1 MKEFMKNALCR
12 LLVVAMLAGTVAVGN
27 PFAGAKTSLAAD
39 VTEANTL
46 VNQVATIT
54 SDSGEDLTEGRKV
67 VFDHPIYTATLLI
80 KSVTSSEV
88 VVNLDLTTKV
98 QEMSA
103 KGYTSSDSD
112 FTTVLKYNGG
122 TADIMDRNESSNN
135 IDIKYK
141 EATIKKSNIKGGANY
156 FEFVVKPGLRVD
168 YDWLYGKTTNRVEFT
183 YLDSSSISKNGKSFN
198 VTTNSVSFGKAVKS
212 GEGSGTIVYYRK
224 KGDSEWIEK
233 KYEGGSAIKI
243 TGLTAS
249 TRYEFKG
256 ANYTTKDGA
265 EIIGTECKVFYVNT
279 ASNAPA
285 IKSVKATGVKQ
296 FQVTVPGEWRNHKW
310 YPAHKVWKT
319 KFKLSITFKKAPQNV
334 TSMWFAVN
342 KAHLDIKAK
351 KKVSKS
357 LTLGG
362 KLKGKKLTVSAYS
375 YSEVC
380 QKGKSKVAKKK
391 VKL

>member
-1 MKEFMKNALCR
+1 MKKLMKNALCR

-39 VTEANTL
+39 TTEANTL
-46 VNQVATIT
+46 VNQASTVKP
-54 SDSGEDLTEGRKV
+54 DSGEGLEQGRTI
-67 VFDHPIYTATLLI
+67 VFEHPVYTATFVI

-88 VVNLDLTTKV
+88 VVDLDVTAKDQDMKDRGYMWGDAEASDLKINGGSVPLEMRKDRTETTK
-98 QEMSA
+98 
-103 KGYTSSDSD
+103 Y
-112 FTTVLKYNGG
+112 Y
-122 TADIMDRNESSNN
+122 
-135 IDIKYK
+135 
-141 EATIKKSNIKGGANY
+141 EATIEVKKFKDGSNY
-156 FEFVVKPGLRVD
+156 FEFVIKPSLR
-168 YDWLYGKTTNRVEFT
+168 YDDEIIEGKSTNKVEFT
-183 YLDSSSISKNGKSFN
+183 YLDPTSISKSGTTFN
-198 VTTNSVSFGKAVKS
+198 VTTNSVSFGKAVK
-212 GEGSGTIVYYRK
+212 GEGCGTVVYYRK

-233 KYEGGSAIKI
+233 KFENGSSIKI

-265 EIIGTECKVFYVNT
+265 EIIGTECKAFYVNT

-334 TSMWFAVN
+334 TSMWFAIN

-357 LTLGG
+357 MTLGG

-375 YSEVC
+375 YAEVYN
-380 QKGKSKVAKKK
+380 KGKSKVAKKK

>member
-1 MKEFMKNALCR
+1 MKKFMKNALCR

-27 PFAGAKTSLAAD
+27 SFVGAKTSLAAD
-39 VTEANTL
+39 ATEAKTL
-46 VNQVATIT
+46 VNQASTVK
-54 SDSGEDLTEGRKV
+54 SDSGEGLEQGRTI
-67 VFDHPIYTATLLI
+67 VFDHPVYTATFVI

-88 VVNLDLTTKV
+88 VVDLDVTAKDQEMKDRGYMWGDAEVSGYDELKFNSGSVPLDIRKDRTETTKYY
-98 QEMSA
+98 EA
-103 KGYTSSDSD
+103 K
-112 FTTVLKYNGG
+112 
-122 TADIMDRNESSNN
+122 
-135 IDIKYK
+135 IKVSK
-141 EATIKKSNIKGGANY
+141 IKDGSNY
-156 FEFVVKPGLRVD
+156 FDFVIRPSLR
-168 YDWLYGKTTNRVEFT
+168 YDTETIEGKSTNKVEFT
-183 YLDSSSISKNGKSFN
+183 YLDPTSISKYGTTFN
-198 VTTNSVSFGKAVKS
+198 VTTNSVSFGKAVE
-212 GEGSGTIVYYRK
+212 GEGCGTVVYYRK
-224 KGDSEWIEK
+224 KGDPEWIEK
-233 KYEGGSAIKI
+233 KFENGSSIKI

-256 ANYTTKDGA
+256 ANYTTKDGV
-265 EIIGTECKVFYVNT
+265 ETIGTECEPFFVNT

-296 FQVTVPGEWRNHKW
+296 FQVTIPGEWRNHKW

-357 LTLGG
+357 VTLGG
-362 KLKGKKLTVSAYS
+362 KLKGKKLTVSVYS
-375 YSEVC
+375 YSEVY

>member
-1 MKEFMKNALCR
+1 MKKFMKNALCR

-27 PFAGAKTSLAAD
+27 PFGGAKTSLAAD
-39 VTEANTL
+39 ASEAKTL
-46 VNQVATIT
+46 VNQAATVK
-54 SDSGEDLTEGRKV
+54 SYSGEGLEQGRTI
-67 VFDHPIYTATLLI
+67 VFDHPVYTATFVI

-88 VVNLDLTTKV
+88 VVDLDVTDKDQDMKDRGYMWGIAEATDLKINGGSVPLEMRKDRTETTK
-98 QEMSA
+98 
-103 KGYTSSDSD
+103 Y
-112 FTTVLKYNGG
+112 
-122 TADIMDRNESSNN
+122 
-135 IDIKYK
+135 YK
-141 EATIKKSNIKGGANY
+141 ATIEVKKIKDGSNY
-156 FEFVVKPGLRVD
+156 FEFVIKPSLR
-168 YDWLYGKTTNRVEFT
+168 YDDEIIEGKSTNKVEFT
-183 YLDSSSISKNGKSFN
+183 YLDPTSISKSGTTFN
-198 VTTNSVSFGKAVKS
+198 VTTNSVSFGKAVK
-212 GEGSGTIVYYRK
+212 GEGCGTVVYYRK

-233 KYEGGSAIKI
+233 KFENGSSIKI

-256 ANYTTKDGA
+256 ANYTTKDGV
-265 EIIGTECKVFYVNT
+265 ETMGTVCKAFYVNT

-357 LTLGG
+357 MTLGG